1 MPFVFQ
7 LIALCFLFAFASSTP
22 IEAPV
27 SSPIPVP
34 TAAVRP
40 SSSVS
45 RTTPTNGTAISIPV
59 TTPQAESPIP
69 LLAPERCGQR
79 DWTGVKGRLRSL
91 VLDNSEHARW
101 PARLLR
107 AGFHDCYEGSCDG
120 SLAHEL
126 HRLENRNID
135 VTIDLLRSSIRGT
148 CVSLADAIKIGLELS
163 MELMGAPEL
172 SCPKGTVDAEKAGPP
187 REIPNRFQ
195 DAATILANFR
205 GKGFT
210 VEEAHAGNFG
220 GHSVGGF
227 DDSLFTPTVARYG
240 NEFAKFMTQPFSN
253 ATGFNA
259 LRSDRTLL
267 EADTSGHVQSFADDR
282 AVLDKAFA
290 SFMLKLCSMSRD

>member
-1 MPFVFQ
+1 M
-7 LIALCFLFAFASSTP
+7 P

-34 TAAVRP
+34 TTAVRP
-40 SSSVS
+40 LSSIS
-45 RTTPTNGTAISIPV
+45 RTTPTKGTEISIPITV
-59 TTPQAESPIP
+59 AQAETLISLP
-69 LLAPERCGQR
+69 APEKCGQR
-79 DWTGVKGRLRSL
+79 DWIGVKGRLRSL
-91 VLDNSEHARW
+91 ILDDSEHARW

-126 HRLENRNID
+126 NRQENRNMGA
-135 VTIDLLRSSIRGT
+135 TIDLLRSSIRGT

-172 SCPKGTVDAEKAGPP
+172 ICPKGTVDAERAGPTG
-187 REIPNRFQ
+187 EIPTPRQ

-210 VEEAHAGNFG
+210 VEEALAGNFG

-227 DDSLFTPTVARYG
+227 GRRLFTPTVDRFG
-240 NEFAKFMTQPFSN
+240 NEFAQFVTGSSPNSS
-253 ATGFNA
+253 GFNA
-259 LRSDRTLL
+259 LRSDRTLFN
-267 EADTSGHVQSFADDR
+267 ADTSGHVQSFADNR
-282 AVLDKAFA
+282 AALDKAFG

>member
-1 MPFVFQ
+1 M
-7 LIALCFLFAFASSTP
+7 P
-22 IEAPV
+22 IETPV
-27 SSPIPVP
+27 SSPE
-34 TAAVRP
+34 T
-40 SSSVS
+40 
-45 RTTPTNGTAISIPV
+45 
-59 TTPQAESPIP
+59 ESPI
-69 LLAPERCGQR
+69 LLPAPERCGQQ
-79 DWTGVKGRLRSL
+79 DWNGVKGTLRSL
-91 VLDNSEHARW
+91 VLDDSKHARW

-126 HRLENRNID
+126 NRPENRNID

-172 SCPKGTVDAEKAGPP
+172 VCPKGTVDAEKAGPTG
-187 REIPNRFQ
+187 EIPTLFQ
-195 DAATILANFR
+195 GAATILGNFR

-210 VEEAHAGNFG
+210 VEEAQAGNFG

-227 DDSLFTPTVARYG
+227 GGRLFTPTVARYG

-259 LRSDRTLL
+259 LPSDRTLL
-267 EADTSGHVQSFADDR
+267 EADTSGHIQSFADDR
-282 AVLDKAFA
+282 AALDKAFG